1 MCDCAVDSEKMSKSL
16 GNFFTIRDVTAQY
29 HPLVLR
35 WFLLNTQYRQAIN
48 YSQPALDEVYTCAPF
63 VQVYCPALPC
73 RALPCSAL
81 PCPALPCPA
90 LPCPACP
97 ALLSF
102 DLCSLLSF
110 CSSVPNSFLLCMH
123 WPFLSAPLSF
133 AGCRAPVLHLPDSPR
148 YQQSPEG
155 RRLRGGASP
164 AGSG

>member
-73 RALPCSAL
+73 
-81 PCPALPCPA
+81 PALP
-90 LPCPACP
+90 CP

-133 AGCRAPVLHLPDSPR
+133 AGCRAPVLYLPDSPR